1 MMSDYRYIVKYPY
14 IRLMNSPFNWLSPYL
29 YLNFSVDNIIIS
41 SKMYVAHKLVVHV
54 RRRYVPLADLSTKNE
69 VGPT

>member
-1 MMSDYRYIVKYPY
+1 MMSDYTYIVKYPY

-41 SKMYVAHKLVVHV
+41 SKMYVAHILVVHV
-54 RRRYVPLADLSTKNE
+54 RRRYVPLADLSTKNA